1 MKKSKFN
8 VSPSSPFDLRK
19 SKAGKK
25 DQQRVKTECR
35 NFLTSDELA
44 KFESVDVSDSP
55 ILEEFQSLFMEQVF
69 SAAHDEDMV
78 SPDQLTIYRSSIA
91 ELLHRAGIVSDSKS
105 NASYIEDLGYRTS
118 AKVLGEFHIIDY
130 ELPNAV

>member
-1 MKKSKFN
+1 MKKIKLIGF
-8 VSPSSPFDLRK
+8 SSPVESKK
-19 SKAGKK
+19 SNAGKK
-25 DQQRVKTECR
+25 SQRRVRIECR
-35 NFLTSDELA
+35 NFLTSDELD

-91 ELLHRAGIVSDSKS
+91 ELLHRAGIICDSKP
-105 NASYIEDLGYRTS
+105 NASYIEDLGYRTLE
-118 AKVLGEFHIIDY
+118 KVLGEFHIIDY

>member
-35 NFLTSDELA
+35 NFLTSEELA
-44 KFESVDVSDSP
+44 KFESVDVSDDP
-55 ILEEFQSLFMEQVF
+55 ILEEYQSFFMEQVF

-78 SPDQLTIYRSSIA
+78 STYELSAYRNSIA
-91 ELLHRAGIVSDSKS
+91 ELLFRADIVRDSKPK
-105 NASYIEDLGYRTS
+105 ASYIADLGFRTS
-118 AKVLGEFHIIDY
+118 NKVFSEFHFVDY
-130 ELPNAV
+130 ELSNAE

>member
-1 MKKSKFN
+1 MKKIKLIGFSSSVESK
-8 VSPSSPFDLRK
+8 K
-19 SKAGKK
+19 SNAGKK
-25 DQQRVKTECR
+25 SQQRVRTKCR
-35 NFLTSDELA
+35 NFLTSDELD
-44 KFESVDVSDSP
+44 KFESVDVCDNP

-91 ELLHRAGIVSDSKS
+91 ELLHRAGIVSDSKP
-105 NASYIEDLGYRTS
+105 NASYTDDLGYRTS
-118 AKVLGEFHIIDY
+118 TKVLGEFHIIDY

>member
-1 MKKSKFN
+1 MKKSKFIA
-8 VSPSSPFDLRK
+8 SPSPFDLRK

-35 NFLTSDELA
+35 NFLTSDELD

-55 ILEEFQSLFMEQVF
+55 ILEEFQSLFMGQVF

-91 ELLHRAGIVSDSKS
+91 ELLHRAGIVSDSKP

>member
-44 KFESVDVSDSP
+44 KFESVDVSDNP

-91 ELLHRAGIVSDSKS
+91 ELLHRAGIVSDSKP

>member
-8 VSPSSPFDLRK
+8 VSPSSPFDIRK

-91 ELLHRAGIVSDSKS
+91 ELLHRAGIVSDSKP

>member
-1 MKKSKFN
+1 MKKIKLIGFSSSVESKKYN
-8 VSPSSPFDLRK
+8 
-19 SKAGKK
+19 AGKK
-25 DQQRVKTECR
+25 SQLCVRTKCR
-35 NFLTSDELA
+35 NFLTSDELD
-44 KFESVDVSDSP
+44 KFESVDVCDNP

-91 ELLHRAGIVSDSKS
+91 ELLHRAGIVSDSKP
-105 NASYIEDLGYRTS
+105 NASYTDDLGYRTS
-118 AKVLGEFHIIDY
+118 TKVLGEFHIIDY

>member
-25 DQQRVKTECR
+25 SQQRVRTKCR
-35 NFLTSDELA
+35 NFLTSDELD

-78 SPDQLTIYRSSIA
+78 SPEQLTIYRSSIA